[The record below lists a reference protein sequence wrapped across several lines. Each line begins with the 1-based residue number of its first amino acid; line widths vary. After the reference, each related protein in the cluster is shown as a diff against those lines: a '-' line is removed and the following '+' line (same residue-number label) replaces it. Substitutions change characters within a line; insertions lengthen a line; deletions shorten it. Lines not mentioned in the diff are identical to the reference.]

1 MDSPRVQ
8 NKMVLKLSRKEG
20 KLKKEGSWFGHST
33 LLKRCRMQTI
43 EWKTKMLWADY
54 NPYKALTATHLELK
68 NRVDTISRL
77 RREAEVTICLNLF
90 PRLSRTT
97 CSVPK
102 KYSFCRDW
110 KLFNLKK
117 NVADLLTY
125 VTQFRLNVER
135 ILPASVRVSDDDDAS
150 IFSCDFHH
158 LPKCI
163 EFSTKPIQ
171 ENTKGQMKNTY

>member
-20 KLKKEGSWFGHST
+20 ELKKEGSWFGHSN

-43 EWKTKMLWADY
+43 EGTTKMLWADY

-90 PRLSRTT
+90 PRLSRST

-102 KYSFCRDW
+102 EYSFCRDW
-110 KLFNLKK
+110 K
-117 NVADLLTY
+117 A
-125 VTQFRLNVER
+125 
-135 ILPASVRVSDDDDAS
+135 I
-150 IFSCDFHH
+150 
-158 LPKCI
+158 
-163 EFSTKPIQ
+163 
-171 ENTKGQMKNTY
+171 